1 MTETKEIIYLARKRK
16 GLSQKDFSRI
26 INKSQAMISKYE
38 SGKAIPPGNILVQC
52 QEMLDEAD
60 KPPVSDGINSDIE
73 ELIQMLRS
81 KAAGKKQTKLRQTIR
96 QIIEIATNT
105 L

>member
-1 MTETKEIIYLARKRK
+1 MTETKEIIYLARNRK

-38 SGKAIPPGNILVQC
+38 SGKAIPPGNILVLC
-52 QEMLDEAD
+52 QEMLNETD
-60 KPPVSDGINSDIE
+60 INSSTDSISIDIE

-81 KAAGKKQTKLRQTIR
+81 KAAGEKQTKLRQTIR
-96 QIIEIATNT
+96 QIIEITTNNP
-105 L
+105 